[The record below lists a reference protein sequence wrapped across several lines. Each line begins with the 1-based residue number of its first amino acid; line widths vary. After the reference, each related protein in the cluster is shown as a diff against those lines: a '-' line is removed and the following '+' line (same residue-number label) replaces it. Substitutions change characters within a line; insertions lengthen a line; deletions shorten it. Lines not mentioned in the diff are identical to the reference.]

1 MVNWFLLS
9 NGYIPFRLLIC
20 FSGWFYIAF
29 LFTALRFTKTLCW
42 RNRKKKKDRKKNW
55 TSDHFQNV
63 LLHLRNASRW
73 RHLKNRMQI
82 LPTLKDPVTGVT
94 FHDLQVIQIIQ
105 RHWNRGFLVFLPPE
119 HNKKIKVNL
128 LPWLGL
134 NFIGLEVG
142 TPQILFDL
150 NLVLR
155 KEVLG
160 LKNQ

>member
-1 MVNWFLLS
+1 
-9 NGYIPFRLLIC
+9 
-20 FSGWFYIAF
+20 
-29 LFTALRFTKTLCW
+29 
-42 RNRKKKKDRKKNW
+42 
-55 TSDHFQNV
+55 
-63 LLHLRNASRW
+63 
-73 RHLKNRMQI
+73 MQI
-82 LPTLKDPVTGVT
+82 LPTLKDPVTGVI

-128 LPWLGL
+128 LPWLGI